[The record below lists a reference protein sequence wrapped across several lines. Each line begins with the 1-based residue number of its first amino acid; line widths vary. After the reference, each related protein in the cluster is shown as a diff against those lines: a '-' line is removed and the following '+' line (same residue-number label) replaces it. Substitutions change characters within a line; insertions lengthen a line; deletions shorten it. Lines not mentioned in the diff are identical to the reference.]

1 MDVGNPVVSV
11 SVLTQNELLRPPHS
25 YLQRSLPSFP
35 HSLSLINP
43 RFCGRRGRG
52 RQTQTTNKKT
62 TKKLS
67 PHFPDAD
74 DAKEEGKVKVGE
86 SPLFNQ
92 KFVFPHGEIIFSPK
106 LYAVHNIKVQN
117 ILNMANL
124 GRSVLVSKGGKTQRN
139 VNVKSI
145 AVDFGIVL

>member
-1 MDVGNPVVSV
+1 MWETLLCPSAFWRKTNF
-11 SVLTQNELLRPPHS
+11 SVLLTAIYKGPF
-25 YLQRSLPSFP
+25 LPF
-35 HSLSLINP
+35 HTLSLLSTP
-43 RFCGRRGRG
+43 DSAAEEEEGDRHKQQTRR
-52 RQTQTTNKKT
+52 RQ
-62 TKKLS
+62 KKLS